1 MGVNPTPTNFKTFT
15 FGGENSR
22 SYGVYIT
29 GEGVFNAPE
38 RNVEMI
44 EIPGRNGA
52 FALDRGN
59 FNNIEV
65 TYPAGIFADTEAD
78 FAQAVSALRSLLCSK
93 VGYVRLEDD
102 YNPNEYRMAIY
113 KSGLD
118 VDHDLLIAGEFDL
131 TFECKPQRYL
141 KSGET
146 AISVTSGD
154 TITNPTRFDAQPMLE
169 VTGFG
174 DIDISGQAISV
185 HDVYVGDVVLASAFS
200 VNDNT
205 AILPIDTSAGNVG
218 DSLTVNEFKF
228 EITQSYPE
236 GIIGNPTCTASEG
249 VASVKKTT
257 TKAISFTLTVPKI
270 EFAVQ
275 SYDNKTITFSFTVVT
290 NNGTFVNHGTFNVYY
305 DAYNGERIRFFI
317 SGGEFFGT
325 TSKKTSILSIILNST
340 KSSLGQ
346 PMYID
351 LETGEAYNI
360 ISGEIVSVN
369 NAVQIPAELPVLS
382 SGANTITYGG
392 TITQFD
398 IVPRWWKV

>member
-1 MGVNPTPTNFKTFT
+1 MGVNTFT
-15 FGGENSR
+15 FDNETS
-22 SYGVYIT
+22 STYGVYIT
-29 GEGVFNAPE
+29 EGASYNAPE
-38 RNVEMI
+38 RAVEML
-44 EIPGRNGA
+44 EVPGRNG
-52 FALDRGN
+52 FYPMDLGR
-59 FNNIEV
+59 FNNVEV
-65 TYPAGIFADTEAD
+65 TYHCWVDGNTPAD
-78 FAQAVSALRSLLCSK
+78 FKSKLSDLRNWLCSR
-93 VGYVRLEDD
+93 VGYRRLEDS
-102 YNPNEYRMAIY
+102 YNPSEYRMAIY
-113 KSGLD
+113 KSGLEVTD
-118 VDHDLLIAGEFDL
+118 PTTQSGEFDIV
-131 TFECKPQRYL
+131 FDCKPQRFL
-141 KSGET
+141 TSGET
-146 AISVTSGD
+146 AVSVTSGD
-154 TITNPTRFDAQPMLE
+154 TVTNPTRFDAQPMLE

-200 VNDNT
+200 VNDDA

-249 VASVKKTT
+249 AASVKKTT
-257 TKAISFTLTVPKI
+257 TKAVSFTLTVPKI

-305 DAYNGERIRFFI
+305 DSYNGERIRFFI

-351 LETGEAYNI
+351 LEIGEAYNI
-360 ISGEIVSVN
+360 ISGETVSVN